1 MPPFLTHRHVKSYSK
16 SDRLAVALAPW
27 VISRRLPPAVEGALV
42 RGSSQGHALPSVARV
57 TDRCGTTWVGQARS
71 AGSGCC
77 THRRPPAVVPLDCAL
92 EDGRRQSTCTGRT
105 RSPRAPADGSPTPSS
120 SVGGRGPA
128 PAESSDREHA
138 TAGPRR
144 DNDAVLVGGTT
155 TRAHHIATDGH
166 GDIYTAEARRGR
178 RAQKFVFNGMVR
190 LNRLEVRSCAL
201 GFSWTLDCERVLA
214 GGVSR

>member
-1 MPPFLTHRHVKSYSK
+1 MPPFSTHRRVKSYSK

-120 SVGGRGPA
+120 IVGGRGPA

-138 TAGPRR
+138 TAGRGETTMRSLWGAPRPARTTSPLTATATSTRPRR
-144 DNDAVLVGGTT
+144 GVGV
-155 TRAHHIATDGH
+155 
-166 GDIYTAEARRGR
+166 ARR
-178 RAQKFVFNGMVR
+178 
-190 LNRLEVRSCAL
+190 RSCSTGWSAL
-201 GFSWTLDCERVLA
+201 ID
-214 GGVSR
+214 